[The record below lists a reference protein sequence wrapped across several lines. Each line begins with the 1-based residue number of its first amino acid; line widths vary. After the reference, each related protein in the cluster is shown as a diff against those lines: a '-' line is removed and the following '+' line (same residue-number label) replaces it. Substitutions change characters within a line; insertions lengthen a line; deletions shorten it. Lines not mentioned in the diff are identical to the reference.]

1 MNIVLYSREVLRTNH
16 RSKNNRLFY
25 LAIGSTLILL
35 FYALYV
41 LPHYSACFSL
51 PNSNNS
57 LGLSFGYGIRTATQF
72 FETRTEEQRFCYAHF
87 ICIWDNIFTLV
98 YTITHTLW
106 LIFLFKRWRFFLAL
120 PLLHMSAD
128 WIENYIELAMVNTYN
143 NSHNLPEPLIS
154 SGSLAT
160 QIKWCLS
167 IVLYLFLVYGILV
180 KYRAFKTFNKH

>member
-106 LIFLFKRWRFFLAL
+106 LIFLFNVGDFFSHYHCSTCPQIGLKITLSLRWLTPIIIL
-120 PLLHMSAD
+120 T
-128 WIENYIELAMVNTYN
+128 TYQN
-143 NSHNLPEPLIS
+143 
-154 SGSLAT
+154 
-160 QIKWCLS
+160 
-167 IVLYLFLVYGILV
+167 
-180 KYRAFKTFNKH
+180 R